1 MSHATKLLWLGIPDD
16 AIIGA
21 LHIKTIH
28 LSEVKEY
35 YLDYFGLEQSAYMD
49 DYSIF
54 LASNGYYQHL
64 AMNDWVSATKRVENF
79 DTYGLAI
86 IRLHYPETT
95 HLNLQG
101 PDGIYYR
108 FNHIEVED

>member
-1 MSHATKLLWLGIPDD
+1 MTIQYFSID
-16 AIIGA
+16 AI
-21 LHIKTIH
+21 
-28 LSEVKEY
+28 LST
-35 YLDYFGLEQSAYMD
+35 FG
-49 DYSIF
+49 
-54 LASNGYYQHL
+54 H

-86 IRLHYPETT
+86 VDFHYPETT

>member
-1 MSHATKLLWLGIPDD
+1 
-16 AIIGA
+16 
-21 LHIKTIH
+21 
-28 LSEVKEY
+28 
-35 YLDYFGLEQSAYMD
+35 MD

-86 IRLHYPETT
+86 VDFHY
-95 HLNLQG
+95 LKQ
-101 PDGIYYR
+101 
-108 FNHIEVED
+108 HI